1 VIPIVYGPMDSFPYK
16 VELKHESWK
25 NVEKLLDSKAKF
37 FIMSDH
43 PVILQRNMFYTLRHL
58 LRFGLSKA
66 DAISKITRE
75 AAEIIG
81 IQNIGQIKPG
91 FKASLVVWNGDPF
104 LLSSYPTLVIAEGKN
119 SISGMK
125 L

>member
-1 VIPIVYGPMDSFPYK
+1 
-16 VELKHESWK
+16 
-25 NVEKLLDSKAKF
+25 
-37 FIMSDH
+37 
-43 PVILQRNMFYTLRHL
+43 

-66 DAISKITRE
+66 DAISKITK

-91 FKASLVVWNGDPF
+91 LKASLVVLNGDPF